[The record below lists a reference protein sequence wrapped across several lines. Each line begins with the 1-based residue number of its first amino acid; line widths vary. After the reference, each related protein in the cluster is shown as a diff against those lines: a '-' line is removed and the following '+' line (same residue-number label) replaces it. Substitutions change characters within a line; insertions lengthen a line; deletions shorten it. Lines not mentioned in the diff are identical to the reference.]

1 MKCEQCSVH
10 IGRLYSDRA
19 TLNNI
24 EVGTI
29 TVLSEYKRFADAT
42 IRFLTL
48 GYTGQSYFT
57 EEGNYPRIVW
67 DNSDSATQAYNRG
80 TNTFD
85 FETEGQS
92 VLRVGTGGISVL
104 RSPMSFERDYTG
116 TTSAAGAVWRTHG
129 IPSATSMF
137 RGGVTMVQEGAV
149 TGSPCRPSASTGPT
163 SGSPVR
169 RPTGRTASL
178 PLGPPRCSN
187 APSDRTRS
195 RRDTHHGSY
204 AA

>member
-67 DNSDSATQAYNRG
+67 DNSDSATPAYNRG

-92 VLRVGTGGISVL
+92 VLRVGTGGIHYRYNCGFTMEGEHKALHTQAGQIMRTWAVAT
-104 RSPMSFERDYTG
+104 MSWT
-116 TTSAAGAVWRTHG
+116 
-129 IPSATSMF
+129 
-137 RGGVTMVQEGAV
+137 
-149 TGSPCRPSASTGPT
+149 
-163 SGSPVR
+163 
-169 RPTGRTASL
+169 
-178 PLGPPRCSN
+178 
-187 APSDRTRS
+187 
-195 RRDTHHGSY
+195 
-204 AA
+204 